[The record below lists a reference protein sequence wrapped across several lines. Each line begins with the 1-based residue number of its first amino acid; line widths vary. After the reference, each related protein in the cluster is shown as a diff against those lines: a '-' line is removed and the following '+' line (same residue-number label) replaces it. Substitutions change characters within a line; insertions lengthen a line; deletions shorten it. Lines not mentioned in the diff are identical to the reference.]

1 MDFPFKA
8 IGFDWAHTLVDL
20 GEEGDRSPL
29 EKVFTHLEEKK
40 IALPD
45 FEVCLKKSRELFRSM
60 IELSRT
66 NHMEARYEEVL
77 QYLLFYFKISWKGKV
92 SLQELLQVYYREVY
106 REREV
111 FPEVK
116 NVLQQLS
123 EWNISMGIIS
133 NTTNPVFMKELEL
146 EDTGLKKYFDF
157 TLYSSGLPYR
167 KPHPSIFQL
176 AINHFE
182 LEPCE
187 ILFVGDSLS
196 ADILGAQKVG
206 MKTAWIN
213 RKQGQADIVPD
224 YELISLEDLLRI
236 HWVEA

>member
-1 MDFPFKA
+1 MGFPFKA

-20 GEEGDRSPL
+20 GEEGDRLPL
-29 EKVFTHLEEKK
+29 EKVFTHLEEKQ

-66 NHMEARYEEVL
+66 THMEARYEEVL
-77 QYLLFYFKISWKGKV
+77 QYLLFYFKISWKGNV

-106 REREV
+106 REREI

-123 EWNISMGIIS
+123 EWNICMGIIS

-146 EDTGLKKYFDF
+146 EDSGLKKYFDF
-157 TLYSSGLPYR
+157 TIYSSGVPYR

-176 AINHFE
+176 AISHFQ

-187 ILFVGDSLS
+187 IIFVGDSLS

-213 RKQGQADIVPD
+213 RKKEQTDIVPD
-224 YELISLEDLLRI
+224 YELTSLEDLLRV
-236 HWVEA
+236 HLVEA

>member
-1 MDFPFKA
+1 MEFPFRA

-20 GEEGDRSPL
+20 GEEGDRLPL
-29 EKVFTHLEEKK
+29 QKVFAYLKQK
-40 IALPD
+40 QIALPD

-60 IELSRT
+60 ITLSRT
-66 NHMEARYEEVL
+66 THMEARYEEVL
-77 QYLLFYFKISWKGKV
+77 QYLLFYFKIPWKGKV
-92 SLQELLQVYYREVY
+92 SLDELLQVYYREVY
-106 REREV
+106 QEREV
-111 FPEVK
+111 FPEVN

-123 EWNISMGIIS
+123 QWDTRMGIIS

-146 EDTGLKKYFDF
+146 EDSGLKKYFDF
-157 TLYSSGLPYR
+157 TIYSSGVPFR

-176 AINHFE
+176 AISHFQ

-196 ADILGAQKVG
+196 ADIKGAQEVG

-213 RKQGQADIVPD
+213 RKNEQADIIPD
-224 YELISLEDLLRI
+224 YELTSLEDLLRI

>member
-1 MDFPFKA
+1 
-8 IGFDWAHTLVDL
+8 
-20 GEEGDRSPL
+20 
-29 EKVFTHLEEKK
+29 
-40 IALPD
+40 
-45 FEVCLKKSRELFRSM
+45 VCLKKSRELFRSM

-66 NHMEARYEEVL
+66 THMEARYEEVL
-77 QYLLFYFKISWKGKV
+77 QYLLFYFKISWNGKV

-123 EWNISMGIIS
+123 EWDISMGIIS

-146 EDTGLKKYFDF
+146 EDSGLKKYFDF
-157 TLYSSGLPYR
+157 TLYSSGVPYR

-176 AINHFE
+176 AINHFQ
-182 LEPCE
+182 LVPCE

-213 RKQGQADIVPD
+213 RKQDQTDIVPD

>member
-20 GEEGDRSPL
+20 GEEGDRRPL
-29 EKVFTHLEEKK
+29 KKVFTHLEDKQ

-60 IELSRT
+60 IELSRKT
-66 NHMEARYEEVL
+66 HMEARYEEVL
-77 QYLLFYFKISWKGKV
+77 EYILFYFKIPWKGKV

-106 REREV
+106 REREI
-111 FPEVK
+111 FPEVE

-123 EWNISMGIIS
+123 EWDISMGIIS

-146 EDTGLKKYFDF
+146 EDSGLKKYFDF
-157 TLYSSGLPYR
+157 TLYSSGVPYR

-176 AINHFE
+176 AINHFQ
-182 LEPCE
+182 LVPCE

-213 RKQGQADIVPD
+213 RKQDLTDIVPD

-236 HWVEA
+236 HWVDA

>member
-8 IGFDWAHTLVDL
+8 IGFDWANTLVNL

-29 EKVFTHLEEKK
+29 EKVFTHLEEKQ
-40 IALPD
+40 ITLPD

-66 NHMEARYEEVL
+66 THMEARYEEVL
-77 QYLLFYFKISWKGKV
+77 QYLLFYFKISWNGKV

-123 EWNISMGIIS
+123 EWDISMGIIS

-146 EDTGLKKYFDF
+146 EDSGLKKYFDF
-157 TLYSSGLPYR
+157 TLYSSGVPYR

-176 AINHFE
+176 AINHFQ
-182 LEPCE
+182 LMPCE

-213 RKQGQADIVPD
+213 RKQDQTDIVPD

>member
-1 MDFPFKA
+1 
-8 IGFDWAHTLVDL
+8 
-20 GEEGDRSPL
+20 
-29 EKVFTHLEEKK
+29 
-40 IALPD
+40 
-45 FEVCLKKSRELFRSM
+45 
-60 IELSRT
+60 
-66 NHMEARYEEVL
+66 MEARYEEVL
-77 QYLLFYFKISWKGKV
+77 QYLLFYFKIPWKGKV

-106 REREV
+106 WEREV

-146 EDTGLKKYFDF
+146 EDSGLKNYFDF
-157 TLYSSGLPYR
+157 TLYSSGVPYR

-176 AINHFE
+176 AINHFQ

-213 RKQGQADIVPD
+213 RKQDQTDIVPD

>member
-20 GEEGDRSPL
+20 GEEGDRPPL
-29 EKVFTHLEEKK
+29 EKVFAHLEEKQ
-40 IALPD
+40 IALPE

-66 NHMEARYEEVL
+66 THREARYEEVL

-92 SLQELLQVYYREVY
+92 TLQELLQVYYREVY

-123 EWNISMGIIS
+123 EWDIPMGIIS

-146 EDTGLKKYFDF
+146 EESGLKRYFDF
-157 TLYSSGLPYR
+157 TLYSSGVPYR

-176 AINHFE
+176 AINHFQ
-182 LEPCE
+182 LVPCE

-213 RKQGQADIVPD
+213 RKQDQTDIVPD
-224 YELISLEDLLRI
+224 YELTSLEDLLCV
-236 HWVEA
+236 HCVEA